1 MDLTLGLEPL
11 VSSSVIFR
19 VTVFL
24 EQGGYLSMKR
34 DLTEVSSPIE
44 GLLVSNRS
52 PLETLLR
59 HPAPLP

>member
-19 VTVFL
+19 IAVFL
-24 EQGGYLSMKR
+24 EQGGYLSVKR

-52 PLETLLR
+52 P
-59 HPAPLP
+59 